1 MKKQA
6 ASKKK
11 TDKRILRE
19 KPTVQK
25 SSRTKRTKTRGKTKN
40 SIKNSAKNKNV
51 SKRQTSKKTR
61 KRRKSSG
68 LKERNAHYIKQGM
81 QQAVYVVTIFLTLFI
96 LSLSFLLYQWKDY
109 KIVEYGKDIQRYK
122 ANILRLKSEVSRQQ
136 AQINSEYIKYHRI
149 AGIAGEKLGLKPSVQ
164 EPTIFKVDKNTLQY
178 YVEKDQ
184 KVEE

>member
-19 KPTVQK
+19 KPAVRK
-25 SSRTKRTKTRGKTKN
+25 PSRTHNTKTREKP
-40 SIKNSAKNKNV
+40 KNSAGNKNV
-51 SKRQTSKKTR
+51 SKNQNLTKTR
-61 KRRKSSG
+61 KKRKSSG

-81 QQAVYVVTIFLTLFI
+81 QQAVYVVTIFLVLFV

-122 ANILRLKSEVSRQQ
+122 TDILRLKSEVSRQQ

-149 AGIAGEKLGLKPSVQ
+149 AQIAGEKLGLKPSVK
-164 EPTIFKVDKNTLQY
+164 EPTIFKVNKNTLQY

-184 KVEE
+184 KVDE